1 MKKIIATGLFA
12 LASLVAAQSASAQ
25 NYKVKASIPFNFV
38 VGSNIL
44 PAGTYTFSSQ
54 DNLALHI
61 QNDKKHATVLSNVPV
76 DGVLSESIRL
86 VFNTYGDQ
94 YFLSKILCPSS
105 NLNLELPV
113 SKLERN
119 ARLQEVQLA
128 DLGQHRNAAH
138 HDGGK

>member
-12 LASLVAAQSASAQ
+12 LASLVAVQSASAQ

-61 QNDKKHATVLSNVPV
+61 QNDKKHATVLSTVPV

-113 SKLERN
+113 SKLERK

>member
-12 LASLVAAQSASAQ
+12 LASLVAVQSASAQ

-61 QNDKKHATVLSNVPV
+61 QNDKKQATVLSTVPV

-113 SKLERN
+113 SKLERK